1 MTPRQRQVAA
11 LVAEGKT
18 YRQVGDALGMA
29 TRTVKYHVAT
39 IALHLPNP
47 DNLPAK
53 LLVTLW
59 AAHKQWECPA
69 ESSTLKL
76 SLWTGRP

>member
-29 TRTVKYHVAT
+29 TSTVKCHVAS
-39 IALHLPNP
+39 IAMHLPNP
-47 DNLPAK
+47 HNLPAK
-53 LLVTLW
+53 RLVTVW
-59 AAHKQWECPA
+59 AAHQ
-69 ESSTLKL
+69 
-76 SLWTGRP
+76 SLRKAS

>member
-29 TRTVKYHVAT
+29 TRTVKCHVAS
-39 IALHLPNP
+39 IALQLPNP
-47 DNLPAK
+47 HNLPAK
-53 LLVTLW
+53 SLVIIW
-59 AAHKQWECPA
+59 ANEPLQKA
-69 ESSTLKL
+69 S
-76 SLWTGRP
+76 